1 MASLSNKRLFF
12 LIGLLAI
19 TLIYFLYNIFLV
31 DVDYY
36 QSIPRK
42 IRHINKF
49 GSILLVYGVGTWTL
63 KKYTIH
69 WMMQIWHVVY
79 AVTVIALIFIGLY
92 DWRFGVISIQLR
104 NIASALHEFLISPI
118 LFVGMGILNS
128 RLLNTPGQ

>member
-1 MASLSNKRLFF
+1 MPGLSNKRLFF

-19 TLIYFLYNIFLV
+19 TLIYFLYNVFLV

-36 QSIPRK
+36 RSIPSK

-49 GSILLVYGVGTWTL
+49 GSILLVYWVGIWTL
-63 KKYTIH
+63 KKYTIL
-69 WMMQIWHVVY
+69 WMMQIWHGVY
-79 AVTVIALIFIGLY
+79 AVTVVALIFIGLY
-92 DWRFGVISIQLR
+92 DWRFGMISIPVR

-118 LFVGMGILNS
+118 LYVGMGILNS

>member
-1 MASLSNKRLFF
+1 MPGLSNKRLFF

-19 TLIYFLYNIFLV
+19 TLIYFLYNVFLV

-36 QSIPRK
+36 RSIPSK

-49 GSILLVYGVGTWTL
+49 GSILLVYWVGIWTL
-63 KKYTIH
+63 KKYTIL
-69 WMMQIWHVVY
+69 WMMQIWHGVY
-79 AVTVIALIFIGLY
+79 AVTVVILIFIGLY
-92 DWRFGVISIQLR
+92 DWRFGMISIPVR

-128 RLLNTPGQ
+128 RLLNTPRQ